1 MKFGYKKSFT
11 AVVSCIFGAI
21 LFSGCQKK
29 QEAAPKEEKIPTV
42 EVALPLV
49 KDVELWDEYT
59 ARIEGEKSVEVRSRV
74 NGYLEKICFL
84 DGDYVKEDQLLFEI
98 DPRPFE
104 AVVEACKASV
114 SEIEARIDLAKS
126 NLERA
131 QELLKSN
138 AISKELLESRKSELA
153 SASAVYLNAK
163 AKLREAMLNLEFTKV
178 RSPISGY
185 VSKRFVDRGNLVSS
199 DTTLMATIV
208 SRDIVYAYFD
218 ISERDLI
225 RYTNTRLFELI
236 NNAKKTGP
244 RVELTLM
251 DETKPSHFGYLSYV
265 SNSLDASSI
274 ELRANIDN
282 KEGKLY
288 PGMYAKAR
296 LNCGKPE
303 KQLLLP
309 ELAIGTDLVGRYV
322 LVVNDDSVVEY
333 RSVVVG
339 DMIGN
344 MQIIKSGLSAKDK
357 VVINGIQ
364 FAVPQNKVNAILKEL
379 K

>member
-1 MKFGYKKSFT
+1 
-11 AVVSCIFGAI
+11 
-21 LFSGCQKK
+21 
-29 QEAAPKEEKIPTV
+29 
-42 EVALPLV
+42 
-49 KDVELWDEYT
+49 
-59 ARIEGEKSVEVRSRV
+59 
-74 NGYLEKICFL
+74 
-84 DGDYVKEDQLLFEI
+84 
-98 DPRPFE
+98 
-104 AVVEACKASV
+104 
-114 SEIEARIDLAKS
+114 
-126 NLERA
+126 
-131 QELLKSN
+131 
-138 AISKELLESRKSELA
+138 
-153 SASAVYLNAK
+153 
-163 AKLREAMLNLEFTKV
+163 
-178 RSPISGY
+178 
-185 VSKRFVDRGNLVSS
+185 
-199 DTTLMATIV
+199 
-208 SRDIVYAYFD
+208 
-218 ISERDLI
+218 
-225 RYTNTRLFELI
+225 
-236 NNAKKTGP
+236 
-244 RVELTLM
+244 M